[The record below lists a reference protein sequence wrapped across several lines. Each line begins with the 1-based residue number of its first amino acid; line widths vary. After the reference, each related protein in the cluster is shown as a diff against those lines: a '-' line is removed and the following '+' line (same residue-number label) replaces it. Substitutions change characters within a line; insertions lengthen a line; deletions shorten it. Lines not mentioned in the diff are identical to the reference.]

1 MFYEQPSLFEPW
13 KLTKN
18 TFLSRGSG
26 TTNYPYFSAPADAI
40 RARAQQDGATVTLS
54 ASDSTADVANTV
66 RDADAAIVFLTSNSG
81 EGYLLVDGSYGD
93 RLNLDPLHNGN
104 QLVQAVAQANKNT
117 IVVVH
122 SVGPLVLESIL
133 STPGVTAVVW
143 AGLPGQES
151 GNALV
156 DVLYG
161 SVSPSGKLP
170 YTIARATADYGT
182 AIVPGDDNFPEGL
195 FVDYR
200 HFDRANIQPRFEFG
214 YGLCK
219 SHCVVPKSCQTKRK
233 KKITPKQTTN
243 HNPFHQ
249 KQHTQTSPTATSK
262 SPAPCAPAQP
272 PAPSCRAGAPTSG
285 RRSRP

>member
-13 KLTKN
+13 KLTK
-18 TFLSRGSG
+18 TPFLSRGSG

-219 SHCVVPKSCQTKRK
+219 SHCVVPKSCQPRRK
-233 KKITPKQTTN
+233 APEKKTN
-243 HNPFHQ
+243 QQPLAQ
-249 KQHTQTSPTATSK
+249 KKQHTQTSPTATSK